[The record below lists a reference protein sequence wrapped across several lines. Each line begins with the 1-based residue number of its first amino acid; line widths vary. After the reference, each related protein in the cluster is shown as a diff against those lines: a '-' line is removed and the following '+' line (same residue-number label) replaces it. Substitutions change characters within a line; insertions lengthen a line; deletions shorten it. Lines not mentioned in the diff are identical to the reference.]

1 VVQWYRD
8 NVMIDDSHE
17 IIQDGARVRNQL
29 LVNKV
34 NRNDLFAVFR
44 CQAFN
49 TNASI
54 PVMSKVILDINRK
67 FQTYLYIIFCHYNA
81 IIGST
86 NSPMMS

>member
-1 VVQWYRD
+1 MVQWYRD
-8 NVMIDDSHE
+8 NVMIDDSHQ
-17 IIQDGARVRNQL
+17 IIQEGARVRNEL
-29 LVNKV
+29 IVNKV

-67 FQTYLYIIFCHYNA
+67 FQTILFSVIIMQL
-81 IIGST
+81 SVRQT
-86 NSPMMS
+86 VQ

>member
-1 VVQWYRD
+1 
-8 NVMIDDSHE
+8 MIDDSHQ
-17 IIQDGARVRNQL
+17 IIQEGARVRNEL
-29 LVNKV
+29 IVNKV

-67 FQTYLYIIFCHYNA
+67 FQTILFSVIIMQL
-81 IIGST
+81 SVRQT
-86 NSPMMS
+86 VQ